1 MNDRNIYLQIILLL
15 EFWAL
20 ARSFQGLGQLYQ
32 SLQLHSQSKN
42 YHVLFSDFSKK
53 FPELIF
59 NDSPPTPVGQG
70 PCGFDKG
77 RSRLV
82 E

>member
-1 MNDRNIYLQIILLL
+1 MNDRNIYLQYFILLL

-42 YHVLFSDFSKK
+42 YHVLFFDLSKDRYRGRLFGNAFYIRIPPICTFSDR
-53 FPELIF
+53 
-59 NDSPPTPVGQG
+59 PP
-70 PCGFDKG
+70 
-77 RSRLV
+77 L
-82 E
+82 

>member
-32 SLQLHSQSKN
+32 SLQLRSQSKN
-42 YHVLFSDFSKK
+42 YHVLFTDFAKD
-53 FPELIF
+53 LW
-59 NDSPPTPVGQG
+59 PTESVMQTVG
-70 PCGFDKG
+70 
-77 RSRLV
+77 L
-82 E
+82 